1 PAIAQGAATQF
12 HRVDQRRAEPE
23 PGSVSFLEKGIMNTH
38 DLMALAL
45 DMAGM
50 QEMPLDSAIYVSGED
65 IRRVLIGIDIG
76 AGERALSMAKTLGHH
91 P

>member
-1 PAIAQGAATQF
+1 
-12 HRVDQRRAEPE
+12 
-23 PGSVSFLEKGIMNTH
+23 MNTH